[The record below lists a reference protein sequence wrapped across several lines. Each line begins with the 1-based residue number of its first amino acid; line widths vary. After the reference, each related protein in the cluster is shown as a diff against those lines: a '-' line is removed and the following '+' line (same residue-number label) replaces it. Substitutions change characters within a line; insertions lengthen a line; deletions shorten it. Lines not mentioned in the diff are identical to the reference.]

1 MSHISCLAS
10 AAEVSR
16 VLDDVDFVL
25 SDCDGVLYLSKTR
38 IPGSDETIRR
48 LRERGKKV
56 LFVTNNGSISRKS
69 ALAKLNGMGFEAEFD
84 EIFTPSFVVAQYL
97 KLKNFQ
103 GKVSNR
109 TEKST
114 SGETTAH
121 NIWTAGF
128 RNGRTG
134 TER

>member
-38 IPGSDETIRR
+38 IPGSDEAIRR

-56 LFVTNNGSISRKS
+56 LFVTNNGSISRKL
-69 ALAKLNGMGFEAEFD
+69 ALAKLNGLGFEAEFD
-84 EIFTPSFVVAQYL
+84 EIFTPSFVIAQYL
-97 KLKNFQ
+97 KSKNFY
-103 GKVSNR
+103 GKVSFKSARSSIMLR
-109 TEKST
+109 TSIQQFDCRCT
-114 SGETTAH
+114 
-121 NIWTAGF
+121 
-128 RNGRTG
+128 
-134 TER
+134 